1 MPQYPTPVPFCSFD
15 IVCREAAPAVPSPTP
30 KPAAAAAAAAA
41 GSSVDKSSNDK
52 STKPGTAAAAA
63 GGSTT
68 PTPTPSKPGCVVG
81 AAAAPRCAP
90 QYELEPA
97 ASATDIP
104 VPEYGTVAWVINSC
118 LSLIGSRAFEYG
130 ELKKAML
137 QAVIIVIT
145 GNGAKYNEP
154 VLFMRIMVRGGGGEG
169 GGSAKGEAACG
180 CAS

>member
-1 MPQYPTPVPFCSFD
+1 M
-15 IVCREAAPAVPSPTP
+15 
-30 KPAAAAAAAAA
+30 
-41 GSSVDKSSNDK
+41 
-52 STKPGTAAAAA
+52 
-63 GGSTT
+63 
-68 PTPTPSKPGCVVG
+68 VG

-154 VLFMRIMVRGGGGEG
+154 VLFMRIMVRRGVRIVGMPIVVVGI
-169 GGSAKGEAACG
+169 KGRSCVEVQG
-180 CAS
+180 N